1 MVRKTTK
8 KPVSEAA
15 VAVPQGEKKFQKGD
29 LMKAKAFT
37 KIEADFLGAF
47 LAEESY
53 TLEEAKKELSKLRKE
68 QVK

>member
-8 KPVSEAA
+8 KTGSESTDP
-15 VAVPQGEKKFQKGD
+15 VPQVEKKFLKSD

>member
-8 KPVSEAA
+8 KTGSESTDP
-15 VAVPQGEKKFQKGD
+15 VPQVEKKFFKSD
-29 LMKAKAFT
+29 LMKATAFT